1 VRYHRIHVLGGPGSG
16 KSFVAAKI
24 AGSYGI
30 AAYDLDELFWDPAT
44 PTYGVRAGPQQRDQA
59 LAALV
64 SQEAW
69 VIEGA
74 YYKWLPPSF
83 ERAELILLL
92 TPSVWLRDW
101 RLLKRFVLHLL
112 GRSSSRKKETLASL
126 FNLLQ
131 WNHTYEKNVLL
142 PARAL
147 LSHLNKRPIECQTFA
162 QVLAVLVEENA
173 AS

>member
-24 AGSYGI
+24 AASYGI

-44 PTYGVRAGPQQRDQA
+44 PTYGVRADPEKRDQA

-64 SQEAW
+64 RQDSW

-74 YYKWLPPSF
+74 YYKWLTPSF

-92 TPSVWLRDW
+92 TPAVWLRDW
-101 RLLKRFVLHLL
+101 RLLKRFALQLL
-112 GRSSSRKKETLASL
+112 GRSSSKKKETLASL
-126 FNLLQ
+126 FGLLQ
-131 WNHTYEKNVLL
+131 WNHTYEKDVLL
-142 PARAL
+142 PARVL
-147 LSHLNKRPIECQTFA
+147 LSRLNTSPIECRTLA
-162 QVLAVLVEENA
+162 QVLAVLAEEPTT
-173 AS
+173 S